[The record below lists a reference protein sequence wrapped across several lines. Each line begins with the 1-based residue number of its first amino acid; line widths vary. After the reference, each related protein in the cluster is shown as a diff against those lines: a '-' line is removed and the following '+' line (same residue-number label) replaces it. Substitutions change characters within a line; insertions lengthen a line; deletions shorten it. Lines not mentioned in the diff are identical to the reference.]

1 MKEKAKMV
9 GYYRG
14 KSEIPF
20 MMIRDAKFKVN
31 GASCL
36 ADEIRVLKAYRPT
49 SKQIGEAERL
59 RWNTEHTIYC
69 ETEDI
74 EHAKAEAMKVIP
86 SGLVEQ
92 FKISQRRGHKVVEFI
107 GT

>member
-31 GASCL
+31 GSSCL

-49 SKQIGEAERL
+49 SKQISE
-59 RWNTEHTIYC
+59 
-69 ETEDI
+69 
-74 EHAKAEAMKVIP
+74 V
-86 SGLVEQ
+86 
-92 FKISQRRGHKVVEFI
+92 
-107 GT
+107 